1 MSGKLNLAR
10 KGKGTAVRKKRNN
23 SHKLETGGGRF
34 LRKKQESQNPLPKKI
49 TAEIDLAGLALAL
62 LLAVFLFPVLLK

>member
-23 SHKLETGGGRF
+23 SHKLETEGRF

>member
-23 SHKLETGGGRF
+23 SHKLETGGRF